1 MARDYARIK
10 VAIWNDPDWRNL
22 SLPAQGLYHSFL
34 TSPAISLAGVSDW
47 RPNRIAA
54 KSRGATADIVRALAA
69 ELQDGP
75 KADGSGPAR
84 FVIVDEDTEEILVRS
99 FVRHDELLKSPNMTK
114 SMCNA
119 HGAIASPLLQEWVTW
134 EAWRGIRED
143 PSLNGARFVRER
155 LREPESNPSD
165 PVPIRFDPGSVSAA
179 AWFPRDRPLRA
190 AK

>member
-1 MARDYARIK
+1 M
-10 VAIWNDPDWRNL
+10 
-22 SLPAQGLYHSFL
+22 
-34 TSPAISLAGVSDW
+34 
-47 RPNRIAA
+47 
-54 KSRGATADIVRALAA
+54 
-69 ELQDGP
+69 
-75 KADGSGPAR
+75 
-84 FVIVDEDTEEILVRS
+84 DEDTEEILVRS

-119 HGAIASPLLQEWVTW
+119 HGAIASPLLQEWVAW

-165 PVPIRFDPGSVSAA
+165 PVPIRFDPGSVSASG
-179 AWFPRDRPLRA
+179 WFPKDRPLRA